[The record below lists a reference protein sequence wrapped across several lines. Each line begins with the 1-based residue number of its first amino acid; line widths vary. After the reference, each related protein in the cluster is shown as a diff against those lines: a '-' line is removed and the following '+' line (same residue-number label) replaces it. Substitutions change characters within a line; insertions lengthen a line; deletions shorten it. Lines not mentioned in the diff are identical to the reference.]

1 MNNPFFPF
9 SNPISF
15 NGPSKLGGMPS
26 SQNMI
31 SSIPKAKGTITY
43 NEEERNEILSE
54 LDENERKE
62 WLAEEKKIG
71 NEYIID
77 FEVTTE

>member
-1 MNNPFFPF
+1 MCNPFFPF

-15 NGPSKLGGMPS
+15 NGPSKLGGMPP
-26 SQNMI
+26 SQSDI
-31 SSIPKAKGTITY
+31 SSISKTKGTITY

-71 NEYIID
+71 NEYVIEID
-77 FEVTTE
+77 FEII

>member
-1 MNNPFFPF
+1 MSTPFYYSFA
-9 SNPISF
+9 NPIHQF
-15 NGPSKLGGMPS
+15 NGPNKLGGMPP
-26 SQNMI
+26 SQSDT
-31 SSIPKAKGTITY
+31 SSIPKTKGTITY

-71 NEYIID
+71 KEYAIE
-77 FEVTTE
+77 FEVT